1 MVTLAT
7 LVVLTAL
14 AVALPGPRMAAI
26 GRAVTAETGPLSLT
40 LQQLL
45 HHRLLW
51 VAIQTRVAL
60 ALGIVF
66 LMTVKPDLIGSLLTI
81 GVATALGLAAAL
93 PVLGRERQEPAT

>member
-1 MVTLAT
+1 
-7 LVVLTAL
+7 
-14 AVALPGPRMAAI
+14 MAAI

-45 HHRLLW
+45 HHPLLW

-81 GVATALGLAAAL
+81 GVASALGLASAL
-93 PVLGRERQEPAT
+93 PMLGREREQPAT